1 MTGGGPVTGAE
12 IIDELRRQGLT
23 IAVAESLSG
32 GLLVAELIKTAG
44 ASDVV
49 RGGVVAYATD
59 VKRSVLGV
67 DAAQL
72 EATGPVD
79 AEVARQMAI
88 GVRRVLA
95 HEGIPADI
103 GISTTGVAG
112 PGPQD
117 DHPAGTVYIGL
128 AIEDSLTSHRLQL
141 AGNRDTIR
149 ALTVEAA
156 LGILWDG
163 LRS

>member
-12 IIDELRRQGLT
+12 IIDELRRQGMT

-95 HEGIPADI
+95 HEGVPADI

-128 AIEDSLTSHRLQL
+128 AIGDSLTSHRLQL
-141 AGNRDTIR
+141 AGDRDTIR
-149 ALTVEAA
+149 TLTVEAA

-163 LRS
+163 LRL